1 MARVIEVFVPSGS
14 ATPDISLGFFAG
26 DSALIRSFVAVQ
38 SGWDEHNVRMVAH
51 EIREIKSASVAA
63 VTEAVAKLNLAKK
76 DMEAF
81 QKPAISTIA
90 AV

>member
-1 MARVIEVFVPSGS
+1 MESVIEVLVPSGT
-14 ATPDISLGFFAG
+14 ATPDISQGFFAG
-26 DSALIRSFVAVQ
+26 DAALIRSFVAAQ
-38 SGWDEHNVRMVAH
+38 SGWDEHNVRMVVH

-63 VTEAVAKLNLAKK
+63 VTEAVAKFNLAKK
-76 DMEAF
+76 NIEAF